1 MHRTTVRTIAL
12 GALATTAIAVP
23 ASSALA
29 AGAQPR
35 LLGLPLPDL
44 GQIVTD
50 VGSTLGGTIDQ
61 VLPGTGAI
69 VTETTGTVGGIIT
82 GTTGTVETAV
92 DQTLGGIL
100 DGSGLG
106 EIVGPNTGGGG
117 ANGGLL
123 PTDALTQLLMTL
135 GIPVSGGTTGQ
146 VTNADGTITVDS
158 RAPGVTFTVLSRLRS
173 VKKDGKLKLQVAT
186 DEPGVVAFTSAV
198 RPGPAV
204 KAKRARKGVGT
215 KRAPRHSRKLIK
227 VPAVTLGFRK
237 AGTLRVTVQLSK
249 TAQRNLGNARNA
261 RISVGLLA
269 SDAARNQ
276 ARSRVKR
283 AVKR

>member
-1 MHRTTVRTIAL
+1 MNRTTVRAIAL
-12 GALATTAIAVP
+12 GALATTAVAVP

-29 AGAQPR
+29 AQAEPR

-50 VGSTLGGTIDQ
+50 LGSTLGDTIDQ
-61 VLPGTGAI
+61 ILPGTGAI

-82 GTTGTVETAV
+82 GTTGTVETVV
-92 DQTLGGIL
+92 DETLGGIL

-106 EIVGPNTGGGG
+106 TVVGPNTGGGG

-123 PTDALTQLLMTL
+123 PTDALTQLLGTL
-135 GIPVSGGTTGQ
+135 GIPISGGTAGQ

-158 RAPGVTFTVLSRLRS
+158 RAPGVTFTVLSKLRS

-198 RPGPAV
+198 RPGAAV
-204 KAKRARKGVGT
+204 KAKKARKGV
-215 KRAPRHSRKLIK
+215 KRKPAPKHSRKLIK

-237 AGTLRVTVQLSK
+237 AGKLRVTVQLSK

-276 ARSRVKR
+276 ARTRVKR